1 MFHSEQKNI
10 TYLYIINFLS
20 HDWKS
25 HYSVFYIFIQKQP
38 KKLLLSYWYAI
49 EISSDHGHEKK
60 IWFVWGTGESS
71 NLQSN
76 LNRASFINTRSIVF
90 PRD

>member
-1 MFHSEQKNI
+1 MFLSEQKNI

-25 HYSVFYIFIQKQP
+25 HYSVFYIFTQKQ
-38 KKLLLSYWYAI
+38 LLLSYWCAI

-60 IWFVWGTGESS
+60 ILICVGYRWI
-71 NLQSN
+71 Q
-76 LNRASFINTRSIVF
+76 
-90 PRD
+90 